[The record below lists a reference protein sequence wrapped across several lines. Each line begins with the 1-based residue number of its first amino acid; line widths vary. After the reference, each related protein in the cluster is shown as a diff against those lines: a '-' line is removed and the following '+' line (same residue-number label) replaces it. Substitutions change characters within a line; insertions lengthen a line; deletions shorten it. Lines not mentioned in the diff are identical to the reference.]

1 MDFVVPW
8 LVVGVLLY
16 VMRRLERW
24 QHQHIFKVG
33 WLLTKN
39 LQTTTIF
46 YYTFFLPGVVLHEFI
61 YWMSAGILNV
71 RAERAIAWPEAQA
84 IAELNLNFIKLNR
97 NTSRIKV
104 AIISIMPLIGSLAI
118 IWLITNN
125 ILNLNIVLAVL
136 RGGKLD
142 DIGSALSLLLS
153 TPDVWIWVYLV
164 FAIANTMFPNLEA
177 LRGWRPVLIAVGIV
191 IGLLFLFGV
200 AQQMFLD
207 NLAQPITDGLSRLA
221 LIFTVVIAVD
231 LLVTGVLGVIEALIE
246 RVTKDSATF
255 QNGKLVAITREE
267 MLARRQKEQQ
277 RAKEER
283 QKPAVKTRAPAG
295 PPSIY
300 KLALPIPSAPGK
312 DLSEPIIVTRD
323 DKSVLPAG
331 AAPVTPPLTR
341 SNPEII
347 TGAATVIKNDDE
359 LKPEKAL
366 PEAHID
372 LPAFAVKH
380 EPPKL
385 AAAFTDDDE
394 DEEEEQEVS
403 DENEDESAEDDD
415 QPEDDESDDEEE
427 PEDEDE
433 EEEERL

>member
-1 MDFVVPW
+1 
-8 LVVGVLLY
+8 
-16 VMRRLERW
+16 MRRLERW

-46 YYTFFLPGVVLHEFI
+46 YYTFFLPGVFLHEFI
-61 YWMSAGILNV
+61 YWMAAGILNV

-84 IAELNLNFIKLNR
+84 IAELNLNFIKLAR

-104 AIISIMPLIGSLAI
+104 AIISLTPLLGGLAC

-125 ILNLNIVLAVL
+125 ILNLNLVLTVV
-136 RGGKLD
+136 RGGKLED
-142 DIGSALSLLLS
+142 FGSALTLLLS

-164 FAIANTMFPNLEA
+164 FAIANTMFPNMEA
-177 LRGWRPVLIAVGIV
+177 LRGWRPVLIGAGV
-191 IGLLFLFGV
+191 IIALLFLFGV

-221 LIFTVVIAVD
+221 LIITVVIAVD
-231 LLVTGVLGVIEALIE
+231 LLVTGVLGTIEALIE

-267 MLARRQKEQQ
+267 MLARRQKVEQ

-283 QKPAVKTRAPAG
+283 QRSATKQRAPAG

-300 KLALPIPSAPGK
+300 KLALPIPGAPGK
-312 DLSEPIIVTRD
+312 EVSETIVVSREE
-323 DKSVLPAG
+323 KAVLPSG
-331 AAPVTPPLTR
+331 TPPLTTR
-341 SNPEII
+341 STPEII
-347 TGAATVIKNDDE
+347 TGTAVIKNDDE
-359 LKPEKAL
+359 LKAEKPL
-366 PEAHID
+366 PEAHIE
-372 LPAFAVKH
+372 LPAYAVRR
-380 EPPKL
+380 EAPKL
-385 AAAFTDDDE
+385 AAPLTNDEE
-394 DEEEEQEVS
+394 DEEEDPLE
-403 DENEDESAEDDD
+403 EDQS
-415 QPEDDESDDEEE
+415 
-427 PEDEDE
+427 EDE

>member
-1 MDFVVPW
+1 LEFIVPW

-16 VMRRLERW
+16 AMRRLERW

-46 YYTFFLPGVVLHEFI
+46 YYTFFLPGVFMHEFV
-61 YWMSAGILNV
+61 YWMAAGILNV

-84 IAELNLNFIKLNR
+84 IAELNLNFIKLAR

-104 AIISIMPLIGSLAI
+104 AIISIVPLLSGLAL

-125 ILNLNIVLAVL
+125 ILNLTLILAVL
-136 RGGKLD
+136 RGGKLED
-142 DIGSALSLLLS
+142 FGSALTLLLS

-164 FAIANTMFPNLEA
+164 FAIANTMFPNMEA
-177 LRGWRPVLIAVGIV
+177 LRGWRPVLIGAGVV
-191 IGLLFLFGV
+191 IALLFLFGV

-221 LIFTVVIAVD
+221 LIITVVIAID
-231 LLVTGVLGVIEALIE
+231 LLVTGVLGTIEALIE

-283 QKPAVKTRAPAG
+283 ERQRNPVKTRAPAG

-300 KLALPIPSAPGK
+300 KLALPIPGAPGK
-312 DLSEPIIVTRD
+312 DLSEPIIVSRD
-323 DKSVLPAG
+323 EKSVLSSGVP
-331 AAPVTPPLTR
+331 PVTPPLTR
-341 SNPEII
+341 SNPQII

-359 LKPEKAL
+359 LKPEKPL

-372 LPAFAVKH
+372 LPSFAVKR

-385 AAAFTDDDE
+385 AAALSDEDEEEVADETEDESIDDE
-394 DEEEEQEVS
+394 DEEV
-403 DENEDESAEDDD
+403 D
-415 QPEDDESDDEEE
+415 QSEDDES
-427 PEDEDE
+427 EDE